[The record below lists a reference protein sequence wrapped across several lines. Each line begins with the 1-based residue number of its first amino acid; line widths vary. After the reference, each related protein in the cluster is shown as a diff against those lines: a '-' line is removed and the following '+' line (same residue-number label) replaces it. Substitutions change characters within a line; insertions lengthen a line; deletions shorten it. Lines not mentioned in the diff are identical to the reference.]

1 MVRDSWDSWEG
12 CLKLLKEKQK
22 IKEMQ
27 KNNSKKVFD
36 PTNYPNP
43 PYLYL

>member
-1 MVRDSWDSWEG
+1 M
-12 CLKLLKEKQK
+12 KLLKEKQK